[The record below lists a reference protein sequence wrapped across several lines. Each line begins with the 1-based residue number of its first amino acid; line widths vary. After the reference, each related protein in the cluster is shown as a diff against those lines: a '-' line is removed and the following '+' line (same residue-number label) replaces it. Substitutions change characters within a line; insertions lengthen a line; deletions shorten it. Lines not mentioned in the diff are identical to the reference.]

1 MGSRE
6 GAKTQRRGA
15 VDRQSAAPIV
25 KPSHLAANRN
35 YDCCVGSKMTSRETT
50 SALARRWDAS
60 VEREAADWARLIGF
74 GVIQWPWLLKS
85 LYGGRKRDKAA
96 LLARLGLAPDALP
109 NLGSWK
115 ADTGLLTLIVDLIF
129 EHRPKTVVE
138 LGAGASTLIAARAI
152 GREGYGGRLV
162 SYDQHADFVAATSAW
177 LLDNEAVAEIR
188 HAPIASPTGRWADL
202 WYDLGGVPD
211 TIDLLLIDGPPWAID
226 AQVRG
231 KAQCLFDRMAPGGIA
246 VLDDAAR
253 PGERLVIKQWKR
265 DWPMVEWHYVAGIKG
280 TLIGRWP

>member
-1 MGSRE
+1 
-6 GAKTQRRGA
+6 
-15 VDRQSAAPIV
+15 
-25 KPSHLAANRN
+25 
-35 YDCCVGSKMTSRETT
+35 MTSRETT
-50 SALARRWDAS
+50 SALARRWDAR

-74 GVIQWPWLLKS
+74 GAIQWPWLLKS

-129 EHRPKTVVE
+129 EHQPKTVVE
-138 LGAGASTLIAARAI
+138 LGAGASTLVAARAMKCA
-152 GREGYGGRLV
+152 GYGGRLV
-162 SYDQHADFVAATSAW
+162 SYDQHADFVAATAAW
-177 LLDNEAVAEIR
+177 LSDNDATADIR
-188 HAPIASPTGRWADL
+188 HAPIASPSGRWSDL
-202 WYDLGGVPD
+202 WYDLDAVPD

-231 KAQCLFDRMAPGGIA
+231 KAQCLFDRMAAGGVV

-253 PGERLVIKQWKR
+253 PGERLVAKQWKR
-265 DWPMVEWHYVAGIKG
+265 DWPMVEWCYIAGIKG